1 MAGTPPEIAARI
13 RAAGRRK
20 LLALIPLAL
29 ALAGAGGGA
38 LVFAL
43 GAQHAEWSQER
54 NEAERRYDF
63 YKRCRAGTMKGEYY
77 CGKKGAPAPKPPP
90 SWRDAP
96 PYAQYAYS
104 DLRGAMA
111 GCAAAV
117 VDGGILALIL
127 YLAARSRQNEAR
139 RLDPT
144 RVVIEHS
151 PALAILV
158 WSVVPFVALLAL
170 AMGLSGPRSN
180 RIMVPIGLVLLA
192 FPLVFQLV
200 RHALQPREADE
211 EGLRLGFG
219 RVLRWR
225 DFVSVTDVTYRR
237 RDDHGMPSRVTGFAC
252 KLHFRNGTAK
262 LEPLATSNWE
272 RVRDHINRCL
282 GRPVV

>member
-1 MAGTPPEIAARI
+1 MASTPPEIAARI

-20 LLALIPLAL
+20 LRALIPLAL
-29 ALAGAGGGA
+29 ALAGLGGVG

-43 GAQHAEWSQER
+43 GAQHAEWGQER
-54 NEAERRYDF
+54 NEAERRYD
-63 YKRCRAGTMKGEYY
+63 YYQRCRAGTMKGEYY
-77 CGKKGAPAPKPPP
+77 CGKKGAPPPKPPP

-96 PYAQYAYS
+96 PCAQYAYS
-104 DLRGAMA
+104 DLRGALA

-117 VDGGILALIL
+117 LVGGLLALIL

-139 RLDPT
+139 RQDPS

-158 WSVVPFVALLAL
+158 WTVVPLVALIAL

-180 RIMVPIGLVLLA
+180 RIMVPIGLAL
-192 FPLVFQLV
+192 LVFPVVFQVV
-200 RHALQPREADE
+200 RHALQPREADA
-211 EGLRLGFG
+211 EGIRLGFG

-225 DFVSVTDVTYRR
+225 DFVGATDVTYRR
-237 RDDHGMPSRVTGFAC
+237 RDDYGMPARVTGFAC
-252 KLHFRNGTAK
+252 KLRFRNGTAK

-272 RVRDHINRCL
+272 RVRDHINRHL